1 MSTSPQPESSPFLI
15 PDILFQTE
23 TLTTL
28 DKSSIQT
35 IELVRAGQ
43 ALVQL
48 KNPGEISPPKP
59 FELVNGKHT
68 HLSEDKTTLLSEVD
82 GYPIISQK
90 IIREVEL
97 ISVSMIP
104 LLSLS
109 EDKMQ
114 AKITL
119 FPPVVNCLELT
130 GQILFD
136 ILTEKGISI
145 GLEPDNLKNLLARC
159 KDENAILRNETV
171 ARGLLPID
179 GKDSF
184 LRFAIEIGPL
194 PGKKMGNGKIDF
206 RERKMF
212 VGVKK
217 KQIIATRIAATN
229 GTPGVNV
236 LGEEVAQTAGK
247 NIPVVISDDTEFDE
261 ESGII
266 RATRRGILSLVNENS
281 IKVCAKQVISSNI
294 DYSTGNI
301 ESQDAVEIGGTIL
314 PGFKVTTHGDLLLS
328 GNARS
333 AAINCHGN
341 LVVKGGI
348 IGKQCDINVQG
359 DADFNFMEQ
368 GKLRTNGKAIIRKQA
383 YYCKVMADGD
393 IHCKENSQIMAA
405 VLMSGANLSVGNV
418 GSPKSPSSRL
428 AAGVSP
434 DRYLRYLELQS
445 QLRSIEQERLIFLQ
459 RHGMNKKTALRES
472 LEQSINTLYHEMTA
486 LNLIPD
492 SADNNFGLKYIH
504 KITITVKGTIF
515 SGTELQIGNSTTI
528 IEKNLKSLCFAL
540 DMHTLAFTQ
549 TSL

>member
-1 MSTSPQPESSPFLI
+1 M
-15 PDILFQTE
+15 
-23 TLTTL
+23 
-28 DKSSIQT
+28 
-35 IELVRAGQ
+35 RAGK

-48 KNPGEISPPKP
+48 KNPGAICPAKP
-59 FELVNGKHT
+59 FELMNGEHT
-68 HLSEDKTTLLSEVD
+68 LLSEDKKTLLTEVD
-82 GYPIISQK
+82 GYPVLSQK
-90 IIREVEL
+90 TTREVDL
-97 ISVSMIP
+97 IAVSMIP

-114 AKITL
+114 ADISL
-119 FPPVVNCLELT
+119 FPPVNDCPELT
-130 GQILFD
+130 GKILFD
-136 ILTEKGISI
+136 ILTEKGIRI
-145 GLEPDNLKNLLARC
+145 GLELENLENLLARC
-159 KDENAILRNETV
+159 KNEKVILRNETI
-171 ARGLLPID
+171 ARGLLPIN

-194 PGKKMGNGKIDF
+194 PGKMMGNGKIDF

-236 LGEEVAQTAGK
+236 LGEEVPQTPGK
-247 NIPVVISDDTEFDE
+247 NLPVVISDDTEFDE

-281 IKVCAKQVISSNI
+281 IKVCAKQVISGNI

-314 PGFKVTTHGDLLLS
+314 PGFKVTTHGDLLLG

-368 GKLRTNGKAIIRKQA
+368 GRLRANGKTIIRKQA
-383 YYCKVMADGD
+383 YYCKIMADGD

-418 GSPKSPSSRL
+418 GSPKSPPARL

-434 DRYLRYLELQS
+434 DHYLRYLEMQY
-445 QLRSIEQERLIFLQ
+445 QLRSIEQERLTFLQ

-472 LEQSINTLYHEMTA
+472 LEESINTLYHEMAT
-486 LNLIPD
+486 LNLIPN
-492 SADNNFGLKYIH
+492 SADDSGLEYIQ

-515 SGTELQIGNSTTI
+515 SGTELQIGNATTTI
-528 IEKNLKSLCFAL
+528 HKHLRAVCFSL
-540 DMHTLAFTQ
+540 DKYTLALTR

>member
-1 MSTSPQPESSPFLI
+1 MPNSSHHDAPPLLI

-23 TLTTL
+23 TLTAL
-28 DKSSIQT
+28 DNSSIQT
-35 IELVRAGQ
+35 VELIRAGQ
-43 ALVQL
+43 ALVLL
-48 KNPGEISPPKP
+48 KNPGDISPQKP

-68 HLSEDKTTLLSEVD
+68 LLSEDKTTLLSEVD
-82 GYPIISQK
+82 GYPVLSQK
-90 IIREVEL
+90 ITPEVGL
-97 ISVSMIP
+97 IAVRMIP

-114 AKITL
+114 ADITL
-119 FPPVVNCLELT
+119 FPPVVDCPELT
-130 GQILFD
+130 AQTLFD
-136 ILTEKGISI
+136 ILTKKGICI
-145 GLEPDNLKNLLARC
+145 GLEPDNLEELLSRC
-159 KDENAILRNETV
+159 KHEKVILRNKTV
-171 ARGLLPID
+171 ARGLLPVD

-194 PGKKMGNGKIDF
+194 PGKTMGNGKIDF

-217 KQIIATRIAATN
+217 KQIIATRIAATS
-229 GTPGVNV
+229 GTPGINV
-236 LGEEVAQTAGK
+236 LGEEVAQTPGK
-247 NIPVVISDDTEFDE
+247 DLPVVISNDTEFDE

-281 IKVCAKQVISSNI
+281 IKVCAKQVISGNI

-314 PGFKVTTHGDLLLS
+314 PGFKVVTHGDLLLR

-333 AAINCHGN
+333 ATINCHGN

-348 IGKQCDINVQG
+348 IGKQCDIHVQG

-405 VLMSGANLSVGNV
+405 VLMSGGNLSVGNV
-418 GSPKSPSSRL
+418 GSPKSPPSRL
-428 AAGVSP
+428 AGGVSP
-434 DRYLRYLELQS
+434 DCYLRYLKMQS
-445 QLRSIEQERLIFLQ
+445 QLYSIEQERLVFLQ
-459 RHGMNKKTALRES
+459 LHGMKKKTALRES
-472 LEQSINTLYHEMTA
+472 LEESINSLYHEMTS
-486 LNLIPD
+486 LNLIPG
-492 SADNNFGLKYIH
+492 SADNSGLEYIQ
-504 KITITVKGTIF
+504 KTTITVKGTIF
-515 SGTELQIGNSTTI
+515 SGTELQLGNTTTTI
-528 IEKNLKSLCFAL
+528 KKNLRSVCFSL
-540 DMHTLAFTQ
+540 DKDTLAFTQ